1 MYAARHRVIVRIRQH
16 ESNKQNV
23 SRSYSFE
30 HHHGSFEQPSQSEA
44 EFAARGCSSMQ
55 SCQSTPTVNFSTFCA
70 LKGCIISCLLICIDG
85 ELLYDSR
92 MWYTLYVK
100 GIHIYRI
107 VTNNTT
113 HNCKRGLIHSEEL
126 GCVNQKSFFS
136 LSRYF
141 VILRGCSQDNEVI
154 YIILLN
160 LI

>member
-1 MYAARHRVIVRIRQH
+1 M
-16 ESNKQNV
+16 
-23 SRSYSFE
+23 
-30 HHHGSFEQPSQSEA
+30 GSFEQLS
-44 EFAARGCSSMQ
+44 FGF
-55 SCQSTPTVNFSTFCA
+55 PTVSLHMFWA
-70 LKGCIISCLLICIDG
+70 LKGVYYFCLLLCIDE